1 MIVRT
6 PNFINSLKKR
16 KRARKIEILQRTH
29 ANFNFFRPEEACWV
43 KIKSPNCFCFVFS
56 KGEFKACS
64 VVACD
69 FQHRRMILNKVKPE
83 RPNQPVC

>member
-16 KRARKIEILQRTH
+16 KGARKIEVLQRAH

-43 KIKSPNCFCFVFS
+43 KIKSPNCFC
-56 KGEFKACS
+56 KTCS

-69 FQHRRMILNKVKPE
+69 FQHCRMVLNKVKPE